1 MAGVLDGVRVLDFGR
16 YIAGPYCGALLAD
29 LGADVIR
36 IDKLNGSEDRFVGSV
51 GDDGTGAGYVQMN
64 RNKRGITLNP
74 TKPEGRELVRK
85 LVETADVVIANMP
98 AEALVAAGLDYETL
112 RGYKEDIIVTNAT
125 AFGDVGP
132 YKDRVGFDGIAQ
144 AMCGSVYL
152 SGSPEQPQRNISPY
166 VDFATAMSSTIG
178 TMAALTEK
186 ERTGKGQH
194 VTANLLCNA
203 ISMVNGSLIEQSITG
218 INRIAT
224 GNRGQVTAPT
234 DIYRCKDG
242 SMLMQVIGNP
252 LFERWAKMMGEEH
265 WLTDPRFKDDLGRGE
280 NSEEISERMAA
291 WCSERTVSEA
301 IGACEAV
308 RIPCGPVY
316 SPQQTIDDPHVQAMD
331 FLKPLEYPGF
341 DGAALVANTPVN
353 MSVSQV
359 GIRHRAPL
367 LGEHTEDIMTE
378 LGLSADEI
386 AVLREKRVV

>member
-1 MAGVLDGVRVLDFGR
+1 
-16 YIAGPYCGALLAD
+16 
-29 LGADVIR
+29 
-36 IDKLNGSEDRFVGSV
+36 
-51 GDDGTGAGYVQMN
+51 
-64 RNKRGITLNP
+64 
-74 TKPEGRELVRK
+74 
-85 LVETADVVIANMP
+85 
-98 AEALVAAGLDYETL
+98 
-112 RGYKEDIIVTNAT
+112 
-125 AFGDVGP
+125 
-132 YKDRVGFDGIAQ
+132 
-144 AMCGSVYL
+144 
-152 SGSPEQPQRNISPY
+152 
-166 VDFATAMSSTIG
+166 
-178 TMAALTEK
+178 
-186 ERTGKGQH
+186 
-194 VTANLLCNA
+194 
-203 ISMVNGSLIEQSITG
+203 
-218 INRIAT
+218 
-224 GNRGQVTAPT
+224 
-234 DIYRCKDG
+234 
-242 SMLMQVIGNP
+242 MLMQVIGNP